1 MGLWIPWRGFESFPA
16 SSENSQ
22 LLMYEPNVSSFL
34 FIDLFSL
41 PTVKIINELY
51 NLDAD
56 SPTAI
61 SLYYQQVIKKS
72 LWANEVDVIEDLIKN
87 QGEQSIQKIQILL
100 NEINSKVELIDNF
113 LSYILEDNH
122 LEDEQVR
129 EEVNQTNTLK
139 NTLSSVIN
147 KISFESDQIYIYK
160 GEEKLNLIEN
170 NEFWNLISSSFNQL
184 KLATWNI
191 YNSLKLD
198 VKPYFLETKIDFLRR
213 IKQPIFIDYF
223 LSDYLNFKTVDK
235 EFIEWLFLDLELEIL
250 SSIEYLQKEELF
262 YLRESTSEIISQI
275 ISNLENFEKIQ
286 DLYVDMRYVYDYIL
300 TLKMNF
306 ALFCPDCGLALN
318 NNACQN
324 CNIVFVDLE
333 TKVPFIRNLFQA
345 VLLKDFDLFIQLLDL
360 SIVGLTKVSLKED
373 DKFYSILD
381 NIKFDQ
387 NIPLYF
393 KAKLGSVEILDRIV
407 EKLEKLKKGDITNLS
422 LVSDL
427 LYDINNDI
435 EKIMVLTM

>member
-1 MGLWIPWRGFESFPA
+1 
-16 SSENSQ
+16 
-22 LLMYEPNVSSFL
+22 MYEPNVSSFL

-87 QGEQSIQKIQILL
+87 QEEQSIQKIQILL
-100 NEINSKVELIDNF
+100 NEVKSKIQLINNF
-113 LSYILEDNH
+113 LSYISSLEDKV
-122 LEDEQVR
+122 LEEEQVC
-129 EEVNQTNTLK
+129 EEINQTNILAD
-139 NTLSSVIN
+139 TLSSVIN
-147 KISFESDQIYIYK
+147 RISFESDQIYIYK

-170 NEFWNLISSSFNQL
+170 NELWNLISSSFNQL
-184 KLATWNI
+184 KLAAWNI

-198 VKPYFLETKIDFLRR
+198 VKPYFLENKIDFLRR

-223 LSDYLNFKTVDK
+223 LSDYLNFKMVDK

-250 SSIEYLQKEELF
+250 SSVEYLQKEELF
-262 YLRESTSEIISQI
+262 YLRETTSEIISQI
-275 ISNLENFEKIQ
+275 IINLENFEKIH
-286 DLYVDMRYVYDYIL
+286 DLYVDVRYVYDYIL

-306 ALFCPDCGLALN
+306 TLFCPCCGLELN
-318 NNACQN
+318 NNVCQN

-345 VLLKDFDLFIQLLDL
+345 ALLKNSDLFVQLIDL

-373 DKFYSILD
+373 NRFYSILD

-393 KAKLGSVEILDRIV
+393 KAKLGGIEILHKVV
-407 EKLEKLKKGDITNLS
+407 EKLEKLKEEDISNLS
-422 LVSDL
+422 LISDL
-427 LYDINNDI
+427 LYDINGDI